1 MLSFSNKSKTATLMK
16 KIQAI
21 IISSQRKRASRP
33 GPPEPSTAHQHR
45 QATTRQQIKDI
56 NTSPFKSRISRRPS
70 LVQQHQ
76 RDESD
81 TAKQLT
87 VIPNAN
93 TIIQLQP
100 TAL

>member
-1 MLSFSNKSKTATLMK
+1 MLSFSIKSKTATLMK

-21 IISSQRKRASRP
+21 IFSSQRKRASRP
-33 GPPEPSTAHQHR
+33 GPQEPSTAHLHR
-45 QATTRQQIKDI
+45 QATTGQQIKDI
-56 NTSPFKSRISRRPS
+56 NTAPFKSRISCRPS

-76 RDESD
+76 KEESD
-81 TAKQLT
+81 SAKQHT